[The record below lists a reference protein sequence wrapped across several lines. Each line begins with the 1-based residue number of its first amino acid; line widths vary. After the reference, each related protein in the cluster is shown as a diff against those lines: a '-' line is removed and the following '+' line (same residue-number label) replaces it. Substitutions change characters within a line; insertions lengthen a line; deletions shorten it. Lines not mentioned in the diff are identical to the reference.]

1 MTSSRPS
8 GDASVPHGTVD
19 GYTNH
24 DCGCEPCSAAWAR
37 YMQEYRAKNG
47 RLINARRRANRR
59 AKRLTRLGQSYN
71 LDDLIKEE
79 LNRPDLT

>member
-24 DCGCEPCSAAWAR
+24 DCGCDPCSAAWAS
-37 YMQEYRAKNG
+37 YMQEYRAKN
-47 RLINARRRANRR
+47 RRTINARRRANRR
-59 AKRLTRLGQSYN
+59 AKRLAHLGQSYD
-71 LDDLIKEE
+71 LDELIKDE
-79 LNRPDLT
+79 LGRTDLT